1 MVKNSFILFGELA
14 IKLKNETFDILKV
27 IPKWKIAFWLLIS
40 ILLTPIT
47 EVVISRLVTSVI
59 DSSLTLTALSE
70 EFVRIVGYEKYRG
83 LKESLWT
90 MMGSYLF
97 LFSIFSFYVYIFYRH
112 EKKLYYDVCI
122 KQMIEEIRYIAN
134 GNFNHKVSI
143 LQHDYLEDLATGV
156 NRIVEQL
163 KVSIEEERQTEQAK
177 SELITNV
184 SHDLRTPLTSI
195 VGYVNL
201 IHHDNYRDEVELRHY
216 IQVIYDKVTRL
227 NMLMNDLFEYTRVQ
241 NKELQLSTV
250 PIDII
255 ELLGQ
260 LSVQFRMQF
269 QEANIECRPSFPS
282 EKLMVLADGD
292 KLVRV
297 FENLIIN
304 AMTYGN
310 DGKFIDIIAYQE
322 DQVIAI
328 DIVNYGQPIP
338 STDLPHIFERFYRV
352 EKSRSTYTGGSGL
365 GLAIA
370 KSIVGIHNGTI
381 EVYSNDE
388 KTTFTVKL
396 LPYKQ

>member
-1 MVKNSFILFGELA
+1 MR
-14 IKLKNETFDILKV
+14 NEAFEILKV
-27 IPKWKIAFWLLIS
+27 IPKWKIIFWLLLAL
-40 ILLTPIT
+40 LLTPIT
-47 EVVISRLVTSVI
+47 EVVMYRLVTSVI
-59 DSSLTLTALSE
+59 DSSLTLTELSKE
-70 EFVRIVGYEKYRG
+70 IVRIIGYEKYRG
-83 LKESLWT
+83 LKESLWA
-90 MMGSYLF
+90 MMISYLYW
-97 LFSIFSFYVYIFYRH
+97 FSIFSFYVYIFYRH
-112 EKKLYYDVCI
+112 EKKLYYEACI
-122 KQMIEEIRYIAN
+122 KKMIEEIRYIAN

-143 LQHDYLEDLATGV
+143 LQHNYLKELATGV
-156 NRIVEQL
+156 NQIVEQL

-201 IHHDNYRDEVELRHY
+201 IHDDNYRDEVELRHY
-216 IQVIYDKVTRL
+216 IQVIYDKVNRL

-241 NKELQLSTV
+241 NKELSLNYV
-250 PIDII
+250 PIDMI

-260 LSVQFRMQF
+260 LTVQFRIQL

-282 EKLMVLADGD
+282 QKLMVLADGD

-304 AMTYGN
+304 AITYGS
-310 DGKFIDIIAYQE
+310 DGNNIDITAYE
-322 DQVIAI
+322 VNNMITI
-328 DIVNYGQPIP
+328 EITNYGQPIP

-365 GLAIA
+365 GLAIS
-370 KSIVGIHNGTI
+370 KSIVELHNGTI
-381 EVYSNDE
+381 EVYSDEE

-396 LPYKQ
+396 LPYK

>member
-1 MVKNSFILFGELA
+1 M
-14 IKLKNETFDILKV
+14 KNETFDILKV

-40 ILLTPIT
+40 ILLTPIS
-47 EVVISRLVTSVI
+47 EVFISRLVTSVI

-83 LKESLWT
+83 LKESFWA
-90 MMGSYLF
+90 MMVSYVF
-97 LFSIFSFYVYIFYRH
+97 LFSIFSSYVYLFYRH
-112 EKKLYYDVCI
+112 EKKLYYEACI
-122 KQMIEEIRYIAN
+122 KKMIEEIRYIAN
-134 GNFNHKVSI
+134 GNFNHKISV
-143 LQHDYLEDLATGV
+143 LQHNYLEDLANGI
-156 NRIVEQL
+156 NQIVEQL

-195 VGYVNL
+195 VGYVTL

-216 IQVIYDKVTRL
+216 IQVIYDKVNRL

-241 NKELQLSTV
+241 NKELQLNTV

-269 QEANIECRPSFPS
+269 QEANIECRLSFPS

-297 FENLIIN
+297 FENLIMN

-310 DGKFIDIIAYQE
+310 EGKFIDLTAYQ
-322 DQVIAI
+322 DGNMIAI
-328 DIVNYGQPIP
+328 DITNYGQPIP

-370 KSIVGIHNGTI
+370 KSIVEIHSGTI
-381 EVYSNDE
+381 EVYSDAE

>member
-1 MVKNSFILFGELA
+1 M
-14 IKLKNETFDILKV
+14 KNETFDILKV

-40 ILLTPIT
+40 ILLTPIS
-47 EVVISRLVTSVI
+47 EVFISRLVTSVI

-83 LKESLWT
+83 LKESFWA
-90 MMGSYLF
+90 MMVSYVF
-97 LFSIFSFYVYIFYRH
+97 LFSIFSSYVYLFYRH
-112 EKKLYYDVCI
+112 EKKLYYEACI
-122 KQMIEEIRYIAN
+122 KKMIEEIRYIAN
-134 GNFNHKVSI
+134 GNFNHKISV
-143 LQHDYLEDLATGV
+143 LQHNYLEDLANGV
-156 NRIVEQL
+156 NQIVEQL

-241 NKELQLSTV
+241 NKELQLNTL

-297 FENLIIN
+297 FENLIMN

-310 DGKFIDIIAYQE
+310 EGKFIDLTAYQ
-322 DQVIAI
+322 DGNMIAI
-328 DIVNYGQPIP
+328 DITNYGQPIP

-370 KSIVGIHNGTI
+370 KSIVEIHSGTI
-381 EVYSNDE
+381 EVYSDAE

>member
-1 MVKNSFILFGELA
+1 M
-14 IKLKNETFDILKV
+14 KNETFDILKV
-27 IPKWKIAFWLLIS
+27 IPKWKIVFWLLLA

-47 EVVISRLVTSVI
+47 QIVIYRLVTSVI
-59 DSSLTLTALSE
+59 DSSLTLTALST
-70 EFVRIVGYEKYRG
+70 EFVRIVGHEKYRG
-83 LKESLWT
+83 LTESLWAL
-90 MMGSYLF
+90 MLSYLF
-97 LFSIFSFYVYIFYRH
+97 LFSIFSSYVYTFYRH
-112 EKKLYYDVCI
+112 EKKLYYEVCI

-134 GNFNHKVSI
+134 GNFNHKISV

-156 NRIVEQL
+156 NQIVEQL
-163 KVSIEEERQTEQAK
+163 KVSIDEERRTEQAK

-216 IQVIYDKVTRL
+216 IQVIYDKVNRL
-227 NMLMNDLFEYTRVQ
+227 NLLMNDLFEYTRVQ
-241 NKELQLSTV
+241 NKELSLNSV
-250 PIDII
+250 PIDMV

-260 LSVQFRMQF
+260 LSVQFRMQL

-282 EKLMVLADGD
+282 QKLMVLADGD

-304 AMTYGN
+304 AMTYGS
-310 DGKFIDIIAYQE
+310 DGKYLDIIAYQ
-322 DQVIAI
+322 DDKMIAI
-328 DIVNYGQPIP
+328 GITNYGQPIP

-352 EKSRSTYTGGSGL
+352 EKSRSAYTGGSGL
-365 GLAIA
+365 GLAIV
-370 KSIVGIHNGTI
+370 KSIVELHNGTI
-381 EVYSNDE
+381 EVYSDEE

-396 LPYKQ
+396 IPHTQ

>member
-1 MVKNSFILFGELA
+1 M
-14 IKLKNETFDILKV
+14 KNETFDILKA
-27 IPKWKIAFWLLIS
+27 IPKWKIVLWLFVS

-47 EVVISRLVTSVI
+47 EVVIARLVTSVI

-90 MMGSYLF
+90 MIGSYLF

-112 EKKLYYDVCI
+112 EKKLYYEVCI
-122 KQMIEEIRYIAN
+122 KQMIEEIRYIAD

-156 NRIVEQL
+156 NHIVEQL

-260 LSVQFRMQF
+260 LSVQFRIQF
-269 QEANIECRPSFPS
+269 QEANIECRPSFPT

-297 FENLIIN
+297 FENLIMN

-310 DGKFIDIIAYQE
+310 DGEFIDIAAYQ
-322 DQVIAI
+322 DGNMIAI
-328 DIVNYGQPIP
+328 DITNYGQPIP

-352 EKSRSTYTGGSGL
+352 EKSRSAYTGGSGL

-370 KSIVGIHNGTI
+370 KSIVEIHSGTI
-381 EVYSNDE
+381 DVYSNDE

-396 LPYKQ
+396 LPYKNNKI

>member
-1 MVKNSFILFGELA
+1 M
-14 IKLKNETFDILKV
+14 KNETFDILRV
-27 IPKWKIAFWLLIS
+27 IPKWKIVLWLVLA

-47 EVVISRLVTSVI
+47 EIIIYRLVTSVI
-59 DSSLTLTALSE
+59 DSSLTLTELGKE
-70 EFVRIVGYEKYRG
+70 IVRIVGYEKYRG
-83 LKESLWT
+83 LKESIWF
-90 MMGSYLF
+90 MMLSYLYW
-97 LFSIFSFYVYIFYRH
+97 FSIFSFYIYIFYRH
-112 EKKLYYDVCI
+112 EKKLYYKVCI
-122 KQMIEEIRYIAN
+122 KRMIEEIRYIAN

-143 LQHDYLEDLATGV
+143 VQQDHLEELAIGV
-156 NRIVEQL
+156 NQIVEQL

-216 IQVIYDKVTRL
+216 IQVIYDKVHRL
-227 NMLMNDLFEYTRVQ
+227 NTLMNDLFEYTRVQ
-241 NKELQLSTV
+241 NKELSLRSV
-250 PIDII
+250 PIDMI

-260 LSVQFRMQF
+260 LTVQFRIQL
-269 QEANIECRPSFPS
+269 QEANIKCRPSYPS
-282 EKLMVLADGD
+282 QKLMVLADGD

-304 AMTYGN
+304 AITYGS
-310 DGKFIDIIAYQE
+310 DGKYIDITAYE
-322 DQVIAI
+322 EGNLVAI
-328 DIVNYGQPIP
+328 DVTNYGQPIP

-352 EKSRSTYTGGSGL
+352 EKSRSAYTGGSGL

-370 KSIVGIHNGTI
+370 KSIVELHNGTI
-381 EVYSNDE
+381 EVYSDEE

-396 LPYKQ
+396 LRYK

>member
-1 MVKNSFILFGELA
+1 MR
-14 IKLKNETFDILKV
+14 NETFDILKV
-27 IPKWKIAFWLLIS
+27 IPKWKVVFWLLVS

-59 DSSLTLTALSE
+59 DSSLTLTALSG
-70 EFVRIVGYEKYRG
+70 EFVRIVGYEKYMG

-112 EKKLYYDVCI
+112 EKKLYYEVCI
-122 KQMIEEIRYIAN
+122 KQMIDEIRYIAD

-143 LQHDYLEDLATGV
+143 LQHNYLEDLATGV
-156 NRIVEQL
+156 NHIVEQL

-216 IQVIYDKVTRL
+216 IQVIYDKVNRL

-241 NKELQLSTV
+241 NNELQLNTV

-269 QEANIECRPSFPS
+269 QEANIECRPSFPP
-282 EKLMVLADGD
+282 EKLMALADGD

-310 DGKFIDIIAYQE
+310 DGKFIDITAYQ
-322 DQVIAI
+322 DGNMIVI
-328 DIVNYGQPIP
+328 DITNYGQPIP
-338 STDLPHIFERFYRV
+338 STDLAHIFERFYRV
-352 EKSRSTYTGGSGL
+352 EKSRSAYTGGSGL

-370 KSIVGIHNGTI
+370 KSIVEIHDGTI
-381 EVYSNDE
+381 EVYSDTE
-388 KTTFTVKL
+388 QTTFTVKL
-396 LPYKQ
+396 LSYKQ

>member
-1 MVKNSFILFGELA
+1 MR
-14 IKLKNETFDILKV
+14 NEAFEILKV
-27 IPKWKIAFWLLIS
+27 IPKWKIIFWLLLAL
-40 ILLTPIT
+40 LLTPIT
-47 EVVISRLVTSVI
+47 EVVMYRLVTSVI
-59 DSSLTLTALSE
+59 DSSLTLTELNKE
-70 EFVRIVGYEKYRG
+70 IVRIIGYEKYRG
-83 LKESLWT
+83 LKESLWA
-90 MMGSYLF
+90 MMISYLYW
-97 LFSIFSFYVYIFYRH
+97 FSIFSFYVYIFYRH
-112 EKKLYYDVCI
+112 EKKLYYGACI
-122 KQMIEEIRYIAN
+122 KKMIEEIRYIAN

-143 LQHDYLEDLATGV
+143 LQHNYLKDLATGV
-156 NRIVEQL
+156 NQIVEQL

-201 IHHDNYRDEVELRHY
+201 IHDDNYRDEVELRHY
-216 IQVIYDKVTRL
+216 IQVIYDKVNRL

-241 NKELQLSTV
+241 NKELSLNYV
-250 PIDII
+250 PIDMI

-260 LSVQFRMQF
+260 LTVQFRIQL

-282 EKLMVLADGD
+282 QKLMVLADGD

-304 AMTYGN
+304 AITYGS
-310 DGKFIDIIAYQE
+310 DGNNIDITAYE
-322 DQVIAI
+322 INNMI
-328 DIVNYGQPIP
+328 TIEITNYGQPIP

-365 GLAIA
+365 GLAIS
-370 KSIVGIHNGTI
+370 KSIVELHNGTI
-381 EVYSNDE
+381 EVYSDEE

-396 LPYKQ
+396 LPYK

>member
-1 MVKNSFILFGELA
+1 MVKNSFILFGEWV
-14 IKLKNETFDILKV
+14 IKLKNETVDILKV
-27 IPKWKIAFWLLIS
+27 IPKWKIAFWLLVS

-47 EVVISRLVTSVI
+47 EVVISRLFTSVI
-59 DSSLTLTALSE
+59 DSSLTLTALSG

-112 EKKLYYDVCI
+112 EKKLYYEVCI
-122 KQMIEEIRYIAN
+122 KQMIEEIRYIAD

-241 NKELQLSTV
+241 NKELQLNTV

-297 FENLIIN
+297 FENLIMN

-310 DGKFIDIIAYQE
+310 DGKFIDIAAYQNGKM
-322 DQVIAI
+322 IAI
-328 DIVNYGQPIP
+328 DITNYGQPIP

-370 KSIVGIHNGTI
+370 KSIVEVHNGTI

-388 KTTFTVKL
+388 KTTFTVKFI
-396 LPYKQ
+396 PYKQ

>member
-1 MVKNSFILFGELA
+1 M
-14 IKLKNETFDILKV
+14 KNETFDILKV

>member
-1 MVKNSFILFGELA
+1 MR
-14 IKLKNETFDILKV
+14 NEIFAILKV
-27 IPKWKIAFWLLIS
+27 LPKWKIVFWLLLA
-40 ILLTPIT
+40 ILLTPIS
-47 EVVISRLVTSVI
+47 EIVIYRLVTSVI
-59 DSSLTLTALSE
+59 DSSLTLTALSK
-70 EFVRIVGYEKYRG
+70 EFVRIIGYEKYRG
-83 LKESLWT
+83 LKESFWT
-90 MMGSYLF
+90 IVVSYVF
-97 LFSIFSFYVYIFYRH
+97 LFSIFSSYVYLFYRH
-112 EKKLYYDVCI
+112 EKKLYYEACI
-122 KQMIEEIRYIAN
+122 KNMIEEIRYIAN

-143 LQHDYLEDLATGV
+143 LQHDYLEDLANGV

-163 KVSIEEERQTEQAK
+163 KVSIDEERQTEQAK

-195 VGYVNL
+195 VGYVTL

-216 IQVIYDKVTRL
+216 IQVIYDKVNRL

-241 NKELQLSTV
+241 NKELQLNTV

-260 LSVQFRMQF
+260 LSVQFRIQF

-297 FENLIIN
+297 FENLIMN

-310 DGKFIDIIAYQE
+310 EGKFIDLTAYQ
-322 DQVIAI
+322 DGNMIAI
-328 DIVNYGQPIP
+328 DITNYGQPIP

-370 KSIVGIHNGTI
+370 KSIVEIHSGTI
-381 EVYSNDE
+381 EVYSDAE

>member
-1 MVKNSFILFGELA
+1 
-14 IKLKNETFDILKV
+14 LKNETFDILKV

-40 ILLTPIT
+40 ILLTPIS
-47 EVVISRLVTSVI
+47 EVFISRLVTSVI

-83 LKESLWT
+83 LKESFWA
-90 MMGSYLF
+90 MMVSYVF
-97 LFSIFSFYVYIFYRH
+97 LFSIFSSYVYLFYRH
-112 EKKLYYDVCI
+112 EKKLYYEACI
-122 KQMIEEIRYIAN
+122 KKMIEEIRYIAN
-134 GNFNHKVSI
+134 GNFNHKISV
-143 LQHDYLEDLATGV
+143 LQHNYLEDLANGV
-156 NRIVEQL
+156 NQIVEQL

-241 NKELQLSTV
+241 NKELQLNTL

-297 FENLIIN
+297 FENLIMN

-310 DGKFIDIIAYQE
+310 EGKFIDLTAYQ
-322 DQVIAI
+322 DGNMIAI
-328 DIVNYGQPIP
+328 DITNYGQPIP

-370 KSIVGIHNGTI
+370 KSIVEIHSGTI
-381 EVYSNDE
+381 EVYSDAE

>member
-1 MVKNSFILFGELA
+1 MR
-14 IKLKNETFDILKV
+14 NEAFEILKV
-27 IPKWKIAFWLLIS
+27 IPKWKIIFWLLLAL
-40 ILLTPIT
+40 LLTPIT
-47 EVVISRLVTSVI
+47 EVVMYRLVTSVI
-59 DSSLTLTALSE
+59 DSSLTLTELSKE
-70 EFVRIVGYEKYRG
+70 IVRIIGYEKYRG
-83 LKESLWT
+83 LKESLWA
-90 MMGSYLF
+90 MMISYLYW
-97 LFSIFSFYVYIFYRH
+97 FSIFLFYVYIFYRH
-112 EKKLYYDVCI
+112 EKKLYYEACI
-122 KQMIEEIRYIAN
+122 KKMIEEIRYIAN

-143 LQHDYLEDLATGV
+143 LQHNYLKELATGV
-156 NRIVEQL
+156 NQIVEQL

-201 IHHDNYRDEVELRHY
+201 IHDDNYRDEVELRHY
-216 IQVIYDKVTRL
+216 IQVIYDKVNRL

-241 NKELQLSTV
+241 NKELSLNYV
-250 PIDII
+250 PIDMI

-260 LSVQFRMQF
+260 LTVQFRIQL

-282 EKLMVLADGD
+282 QKLMVLADGD

-304 AMTYGN
+304 AITYGS
-310 DGKFIDIIAYQE
+310 DGNNIDITAYE
-322 DQVIAI
+322 VNNMITI
-328 DIVNYGQPIP
+328 EITNYGQPIP

-365 GLAIA
+365 GLAIS
-370 KSIVGIHNGTI
+370 KSIVELHNGTI
-381 EVYSNDE
+381 EVYSDEE

-396 LPYKQ
+396 LPYK

>member
-1 MVKNSFILFGELA
+1 MVKSSFILFGELA

-40 ILLTPIT
+40 ILLTPIS
-47 EVVISRLVTSVI
+47 EVFISRLVTSVI
-59 DSSLTLTALSE
+59 NSSLTLTALSE

-83 LKESLWT
+83 LKESFWA
-90 MMGSYLF
+90 MMVSYVF
-97 LFSIFSFYVYIFYRH
+97 LFSIFSSYVYLFYRH
-112 EKKLYYDVCI
+112 EKKLYYEACI
-122 KQMIEEIRYIAN
+122 KKMIEEIRYIAN
-134 GNFNHKVSI
+134 GNFNHKISV
-143 LQHDYLEDLATGV
+143 LQHNYLEDLANGI
-156 NRIVEQL
+156 NQIVEQL

-338 STDLPHIFERFYRV
+338 STDLSHIFERFYRV

-370 KSIVGIHNGTI
+370 KSIVEIHNGTI

>member
-1 MVKNSFILFGELA
+1 M
-14 IKLKNETFDILKV
+14 KNETFDILKV

-40 ILLTPIT
+40 ILLTPIS
-47 EVVISRLVTSVI
+47 EVFISRLVTSVI

-83 LKESLWT
+83 LKESFWA
-90 MMGSYLF
+90 MMVSYVF
-97 LFSIFSFYVYIFYRH
+97 LFSIFSSYVYLFYRH
-112 EKKLYYDVCI
+112 EKKLYYEACI
-122 KQMIEEIRYIAN
+122 KKMIEEIRYIAN
-134 GNFNHKVSI
+134 GNFNHKISV
-143 LQHDYLEDLATGV
+143 LQHNYLEDLANGV
-156 NRIVEQL
+156 NQIVEQL

-241 NKELQLSTV
+241 NKELQLNTL

-282 EKLMVLADGD
+282 EKLIVLADGD

-370 KSIVGIHNGTI
+370 KSIVEIHSGTI
-381 EVYSNDE
+381 EVYSDAE